1 MRAALPL
8 LLLNV
13 RPVPYAGAPRLPSV
27 TLSPAALSAPAL
39 SPSLTPSLAPLAAP
53 GLAPLPA
60 PHSAPTPERG
70 PSDRNPTAKP
80 ALDAAGA
87 APAPAESKPAEQPA
101 EKQAA
106 EAAARFDGSQAA
118 EPAPVAAEA
127 APLPPVESLRVTREG
142 DKAWLGEVMA
152 ALSESRTGRRVLAD
166 VEALARRR
174 GRPVIVDVAA
184 ISNNAEVRYDSGLLV
199 MDKNL
204 RKKEPH
210 HAAPILAHELTH
222 VLQKSAESI
231 PVDALEMEIEAYTVE
246 ARVWDELGVT
256 PKKGSFARTAKTRL
270 QKDPDAFFAWLAE
283 EYSKNRVLHGTTM
296 DSYVE
301 WLELQREKSLKKIA
315 RYEKRIAEAQGVI
328 DAMSAAQMPREQIDA
343 HRREEFG
350 PAMRDRRDEKI
361 TLAWIDRDL
370 QLLSTPEGQAR
381 FREYSRGV
389 IRRAR
394 AMRRD

>member
-13 RPVPYAGAPRLPSV
+13 RPLPFAGAPRLPSA
-27 TLSPAALSAPAL
+27 TLSPATLSAPAL
-39 SPSLTPSLAPLAAP
+39 SPSLTPSLAPLRAPSFAAP
-53 GLAPLPA
+53 QDAPAA
-60 PHSAPTPERG
+60 PETP
-70 PSDRNPTAKP
+70 KP
-80 ALDAAGA
+80 AQGAAGA
-87 APAPAESKPAEQPA
+87 APAPASDAPAER
-101 EKQAA
+101 QAA
-106 EAAARFDGSQAA
+106 EAAARFDGARAA
-118 EPAPVAAEA
+118 APAPDAVAVPS
-127 APLPPVESLRVTREG
+127 APLPPVESMRVTRDG
-142 DKAWLGEVMA
+142 DKAWLAEVVT

-174 GRPVIVDVAA
+174 GRPVIVDVAS

-222 VLQKSAESI
+222 VLQKASESI
-231 PVDALEMEIEAYTVE
+231 PVDSLEMEVEAYTVE

-256 PKKGSFARTAKTRL
+256 PKKGSFARMAKTRL

-283 EYSKNRVLHGTTM
+283 EYPKNRVLHGTTM
-296 DSYVE
+296 ASYVE

-315 RYEKRIAEAQGVI
+315 RHEKRIRDVEGVL
-328 DAMSAAQMPREQIDA
+328 DAMASAGAPREQIDA
-343 HRREEFG
+343 HRREEYG
-350 PAMRDRRDEKI
+350 PAMRDRRDEKV
-361 TLAWIDRDL
+361 TLAWIERDL
-370 QLLSTPEGQAR
+370 ALLSTPEGQAR